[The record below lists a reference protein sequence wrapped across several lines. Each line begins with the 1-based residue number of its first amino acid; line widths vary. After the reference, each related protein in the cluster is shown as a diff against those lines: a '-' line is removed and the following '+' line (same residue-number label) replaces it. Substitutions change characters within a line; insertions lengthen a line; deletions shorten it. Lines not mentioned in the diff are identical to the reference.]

1 MTLPPDPELIGA
13 LRRGDEAVFAALL
26 DAYSPALLRLAQ
38 TMVPSRAVAEEVVQ
52 DTWVAVIRGIASF
65 EGRSSLKTWIF
76 RVLAN
81 TAMTSGRKE
90 HRSAPLGDR
99 FLPEAHD
106 QWPGH
111 WAIAPAE
118 WPEDR
123 VLAGEA
129 REVMLAAI
137 RDLPASQ
144 REVIVL
150 RDIEGWNSEEVCEAL
165 ELSPGNQRVLLHR
178 ARTAVRAA
186 VESYFD
192 AVESLV

>member
-1 MTLPPDPELIGA
+1 MTLPPEPELIAA
-13 LRRGDEAVFAALL
+13 LRRRDEAVFGAVV
-26 DAYSPALLRLAQ
+26 DTYSPALLRLAR
-38 TMVPSRAVAEEVVQ
+38 TFVPSSAVAEEVVQ
-52 DTWVAVIRGIASF
+52 ETWIAVIRGIESF

-76 RVLAN
+76 RVLTN

-90 HRSAPLGDR
+90 RRSKPLDSR
-99 FLPEAHD
+99 FLPEYHE

-129 REVMLAAI
+129 RDVMLVAI
-137 RDLPASQ
+137 RDLPSNQ
-144 REVIVL
+144 RDVIAL
-150 RDIEGWNSEEVCEAL
+150 RDIEGWSSEEVCEAL
-165 ELSPGNQRVLLHR
+165 GLSPGNQRVLLHR

-192 AVESLV
+192 AYEPLV